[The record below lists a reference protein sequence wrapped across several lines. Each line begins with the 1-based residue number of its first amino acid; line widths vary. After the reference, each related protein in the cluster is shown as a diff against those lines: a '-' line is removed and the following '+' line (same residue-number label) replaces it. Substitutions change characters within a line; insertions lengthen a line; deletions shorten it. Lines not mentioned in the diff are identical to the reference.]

1 MIKMKK
7 NITDLICYVKKILF
21 YQQIIFAIILND
33 GF

>member
-7 NITDLICYVKKILF
+7 NITDLICYMEKILS
-21 YQQIIFAIILND
+21 YKQIIFAIILND

>member
-7 NITDLICYVKKILF
+7 NITDLICYMEKILS